1 MFLSDYFLILII
13 DFVMTHKYYFALASQ
28 DFLVNEEPLEEVLR
42 ERKNYYHSIAKEIDF
57 WFVLEPDFINNATFY
72 SKSNKLP
79 KKCAA
84 IISLDKQFIE
94 WLKLRIGFVS
104 IGTFQSSSFMANV

>member
-1 MFLSDYFLILII
+1 MIYR
-13 DFVMTHKYYFALASQ
+13 YYFALASQ

-42 ERKNYYHSIAKEIDF
+42 ERRNYYNSISKEIDF
-57 WFVLEPDFINNATFY
+57 WFVLEPNFINEATFY
-72 SKSNKLP
+72 SQSSKLP

-94 WLKLRIGFVS
+94 WLKLRISFVS
-104 IGTFQSSSFMANV
+104 IGTFELNSPFANV

>member
-1 MFLSDYFLILII
+1 MVLSNYFGSLII
-13 DFVMTHKYYFALASQ
+13 YYIMTYKYYFALASQ

-42 ERKNYYHSIAKEIDF
+42 ERKDYYNSISKEIDF
-57 WFVLEPDFINNATFY
+57 WFVLDPDFVNHATFY
-72 SKSNKLP
+72 SKSTKLP

-94 WLKLRIGFVS
+94 WLKLRMIFVS
-104 IGTFQSSSFMANV
+104 IGKFHSSSELSFA